1 MVYKK
6 KKSLTLTQGV
16 VEADKYET
24 PKENEPLPEE
34 ITDDMV
40 EEYPEPQ
47 REIVLNAPKVIPEV
61 KKEPKKDVRI
71 AYTAE
76 VVDKLATARA
86 TKTCKKFVGKWV
98 DLRAGKTI
106 TDDKAVIAHLRAH
119 GLVE

>member
-6 KKSLTLTQGV
+6 KKSLTLTQDV
-16 VEADKYET
+16 VEAGQYET

-34 ITDDMV
+34 VNDLV

-47 REIVLNAPKVIPEV
+47 REIVLNAPKVVPEA